1 MKPTTPLTT
10 LKAAM
15 PATIAISILT
25 AVAAGFSG
33 CASGGGAP
41 ASRTHEMGP
50 PKGNY
55 RMSNQS
61 MPDYPG
67 R

>member
-1 MKPTTPLTT
+1 
-10 LKAAM
+10 M
-15 PATIAISILT
+15 PAVIAISILA

-33 CASGGGAP
+33 CANGGGAS
-41 ASRTHEMGP
+41 ANRTHEMGP

-55 RMSNQS
+55 RMSSQS